1 MDSKEQELRI
11 LSEKVMRGLRIA
23 MRKLVETTA
32 AKNGTLVVSDGKG
45 NPIEVPAKDLLKKL
59 K

>member
-11 LSEKVMRGLRIA
+11 LSEKVMRGLKIA
-23 MRKLVETTA
+23 MPKLVETTA
-32 AKNGTLVVSDGKG
+32 ARDGTLVVSDGKG

-59 K
+59 E